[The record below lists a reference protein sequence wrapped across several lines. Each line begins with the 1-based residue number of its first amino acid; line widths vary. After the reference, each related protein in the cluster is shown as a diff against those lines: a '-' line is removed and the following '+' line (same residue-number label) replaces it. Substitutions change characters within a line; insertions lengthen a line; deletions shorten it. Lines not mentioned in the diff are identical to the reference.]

1 MSFRYELKL
10 RPRPEH
16 SADDPLATIYWPAE
30 GPSSIAAP
38 FGPRLGAVG
47 AVPPLNVD
55 LVRMAVLVFA
65 ADRSTR
71 RSVGTTNWSSR
82 DFSLTVPVSDAR
94 AWDTVS
100 DELGGMLAFL
110 TGDTWAIEFTNSTPP
125 EEQTVEESNLE
136 RCSRVVL
143 MSGGADSALGVLES
157 RRQLDPIESHLLI
170 SHYGFTVLA
179 PIQRAVAERAS
190 EIVPGPDQSVEQ
202 IRLVRREKQV
212 DGSPFKSEESS
223 RSRSFLFLA
232 LGLAYASIHK
242 VPVWI
247 PDNGFTSLNP
257 PLAPNRRGSLSTRS
271 THPAFLHRFSRILE
285 HVGAHSTIVNPF
297 ARMTKGEMFRAAVSL
312 FGEAKISDYLGA
324 THSCGHTGQ
333 RTWGISTTTQC
344 GVCFGCVVR
353 RAAFAA
359 AELPDLTAYVDA
371 RHSGGLAKW
380 LRDKSVL
387 PDVRRFVR
395 RGVTR
400 RDLLSMSLPY
410 DYSLSDARSLC
421 ERGLEEL
428 RTLVS

>member
-10 RPRPEH
+10 RPRPEN
-16 SADDPLATIYWPAE
+16 SADDPMATFYWSAK

-38 FGPRLGAVG
+38 FGPRLGAMG

-55 LVRMAVLVFA
+55 LVRIAVLVFA
-65 ADRSTR
+65 ADRSTIR
-71 RSVGTTNWSSR
+71 RVGTTNWSRR
-82 DFSLTVPVSDAR
+82 DFLLTVPVSDAR

-110 TGDTWAIEFTNSTPP
+110 TGDTWAIEFRNSRPP
-125 EEQTVEESNLE
+125 EEQTAEESDLE
-136 RCSRVVL
+136 RPSRVVL

-157 RRQLDPIESHLLI
+157 RRQLDPTESHLLI
-170 SHYGFTVLA
+170 SHSGLTVLA

-190 EIVPGPDQSVEQ
+190 EIVPGPAQSVEQ
-202 IRLVRREKQV
+202 IRLVRRKKQV
-212 DGSPFKSEESS
+212 DGSPFKSEKSS

-297 ARMTKGEMFRAAVSL
+297 ARMTKGEMFRAAVRL
-312 FGEAKISDYLGA
+312 FGKAKISDFLGA

-333 RTWGISTTTQC
+333 RAWGISTTTQC

-359 AELPDLTAYVDA
+359 AELPDPTAYADA
-371 RHSGGLAKW
+371 GHSGDFAKW
-380 LRDKSVL
+380 LQGKSVL
-387 PDVRRFVR
+387 PDVRRFLQ

-400 RDLLSMSLPY
+400 RDILSMSLPN

>member
-16 SADDPLATIYWPAE
+16 SADDPLATFYWPAE
-30 GPSSIAAP
+30 GPSTITAP
-38 FGPRLGAVG
+38 FGPRLGAMG
-47 AVPPLNVD
+47 ALPPLNVD
-55 LVRMAVLVFA
+55 LVRIAVLVFA
-65 ADRSTR
+65 ADRSTI

-110 TGDTWAIEFTNSTPP
+110 TGDTWALDFRNSTPP
-125 EEQTVEESNLE
+125 EEKTAEESDLE
-136 RCSRVVL
+136 RPSRVVL

-157 RRQLDPIESHLLI
+157 RRQLDPTESHLLI

-179 PIQRAVAERAS
+179 PIQRAVAERALD
-190 EIVPGPDQSVEQ
+190 IVAGPAQSIKQ
-202 IRLVRREKQV
+202 IRVVRRQKQV
-212 DGSPFKSEESS
+212 DGSKFKSETSS

-232 LGLAYASIHK
+232 LGLAYASMHR

-247 PDNGFTSLNP
+247 SDNGFTSLNP

-271 THPAFLHRFSRILE
+271 THPAFLHQLSRILE
-285 HVGAHSTIVNPF
+285 DVGAHSTIVNPF
-297 ARMTKGEMFRAAVSL
+297 ARMTKGEMIRAAADR
-312 FGEAKISDYLGA
+312 FGEAKIRDYLAA
-324 THSCGHTGQ
+324 THSCGLTGQ
-333 RTWGISTTTQC
+333 RAKGLSTKSQC

-359 AELPDLTAYVDA
+359 AELPDLTPYADGRQSA
-371 RHSGGLAKW
+371 DLAKW

-387 PDVRRFVR
+387 PDVRRFIL

-400 RDLLSMSLPY
+400 RDLLSMSLPH
-410 DYSLSDARSLC
+410 DYSLSEARSLC

>member
-55 LVRMAVLVFA
+55 LVRIAVLVFA
-65 ADRSTR
+65 ADRSTI

-82 DFSLTVPVSDAR
+82 NFSLTVPVSDAR
-94 AWDTVS
+94 VWDAVS
-100 DELGGMLAFL
+100 EELGGMLAFL
-110 TGDTWAIEFTNSTPP
+110 TGDTWAIGFRNSTPP
-125 EEQTVEESNLE
+125 EEQTVEESDLQ
-136 RCSRVVL
+136 RPSRVVL

-157 RRQLDPIESHLLI
+157 RRQLAPTESHLLV
-170 SHYGFTVLA
+170 SHYGLTMLA
-179 PIQRAVAERAS
+179 PIQCGVAERAS
-190 EIVPGPDQSVEQ
+190 DIVPGPGQSVKQ
-202 IRLVRREKQV
+202 IRVLRRKKQV
-212 DGSPFKSEESS
+212 DGSEFKSETSS

-232 LGLAYASIHK
+232 LALAYASIHK

-257 PLAPNRRGSLSTRS
+257 PLAANRRGSLSTRS
-271 THPAFLHRFSRILE
+271 THPAVLHQLSRILE
-285 HVGAHSTIVNPF
+285 YVGAHSTILNPF
-297 ARMTKGEMFRAAVSL
+297 ARMTKGEMFREGVSR
-312 FGEAKISDYLGA
+312 FGEAEVGEYLGA

-333 RTWGISTTTQC
+333 RAWGLSTKTQC

-359 AELPDLTAYVDA
+359 AELPDVTPYADVS
-371 RHSGGLAKW
+371 HSAGLAKW
-380 LRDKSVL
+380 LQGKSVL

-395 RGVTR
+395 GGVTH
-400 RDLLSMSLPY
+400 RDLLSMSLPH
-410 DYSLSDARSLC
+410 DYALRDARRVC

>member
-1 MSFRYELKL
+1 MSFRYDLKL
-10 RPRPEH
+10 RPRPGQT
-16 SADDPLATIYWPAE
+16 ADDPLATIYWPAE

-47 AVPPLNVD
+47 AVSPLNVD
-55 LVRMAVLVFA
+55 LVRIAVLVFA
-65 ADRSTR
+65 ADRSTIR
-71 RSVGTTNWSSR
+71 RVGTTNWSSR
-82 DFSLTVPVSDAR
+82 DFSLAVPVSDAR

-110 TGDTWAIEFTNSTPP
+110 TGDTWAIEFRNSTLP
-125 EEQTVEESNLE
+125 EEQVVEESEPE
-136 RCSRVVL
+136 RPSRVVL

-157 RRQLDPIESHLLI
+157 RRQLDPTESHLLI
-170 SHYGFTVLA
+170 SHYGLTMLA

-190 EIVPGPDQSVEQ
+190 EVVPGADQTVRQ
-202 IRLVRREKQV
+202 IRLVRRQKQV
-212 DGSPFKSEESS
+212 DGSQFKSEPSS

-232 LGLAYASIHK
+232 LGLAYASINS

-271 THPAFLHRFSRILE
+271 THPAFLQRLSRILE
-285 HVGAHSTIVNPF
+285 QVGAHPTIVNPF
-297 ARMTKGEMFRAAVSL
+297 ARMTKGEMFRAAVSR

-333 RTWGISTTTQC
+333 RAVGLSTKSQC

-353 RAAFAA
+353 RAAFTAA
-359 AELPDLTAYVDA
+359 DLPDLTPYADA
-371 RHSGGLAKW
+371 SHSTDLAKW

-395 RGVTR
+395 RGVTK
-400 RDLLSMSLPY
+400 RDLLSMSLPN
-410 DYSLSDARSLC
+410 DYSISDARSVC